1 MKQLFLALLFA
12 VSTVHAND
20 VRELVSPYA
29 PGGVVSSFGRV
40 LQKHVVEELKV
51 DMVMVNKPGA
61 DARIGVKYVANQP
74 ADGKTWILAAT
85 GPFLFNQVVYEDPG
99 YNVNDFDLVVP
110 MAQSPSIIAVSN
122 QSGITNLKEFI
133 QRAQTKPMNCGVS
146 NSGALFLTKYVVS
159 KLKLDKVEIVNF
171 KGASEV
177 SMALMNGTIDCSVDT
192 LQSQFRFHQDN
203 KLKIIAVSSVAKNE
217 LLPNTELFSKVLPN
231 FSFYSWYGIGVL
243 KATPLRD
250 KALILQAMRN
260 INQSESYRNNIRALG
275 LELGNPAVDPH
286 TFIQNEYQ
294 RFEAIRKSAG
304 IAKQN

>member
-1 MKQLFLALLFA
+1 MKKLLFALLF
-12 VSTVHAND
+12 VSSMVDASE

-40 LQKHVVEELKV
+40 LQKHISEDLKI
-51 DMVMVNKPGA
+51 DMVLVNKPGA

-74 ADGKTWILAAT
+74 ADGKTWIVAAT

-99 YNVNDFDLVVP
+99 YNVKDFDLILP

-122 QSGITNLKEFI
+122 HSGISTLKEFVN
-133 QRAQTKPMNCGVS
+133 RAQTQSMNCGVS

-159 KLKLDKVEIVNF
+159 KLKLTGVEIVNF

-192 LQSQFRFHQDN
+192 LQSQLRYHQDS
-203 KLKIIAVSSVAKNE
+203 KLKIIALSSISKNE
-217 LLPNTELFSKVLPN
+217 LLPTADLFSTVIPN

-243 KATPLRD
+243 KSAPSKD
-250 KALILQAMRN
+250 KDVILKAMRN
-260 INQSESYRNNIRALG
+260 INQNESYRNNIQALG
-275 LELGNPAVDPH
+275 LELGNPATDPH
-286 TFIQNEYQ
+286 KFIQMEYQ
-294 RFEAIRKSAG
+294 RFDAIRQAGG